1 MIRIGRKID
10 IEKFVGASRG
20 VAIAP
25 RTGKKI
31 DRPHHSTDGRS
42 HQQPQQLL

>member
-10 IEKFVGASRG
+10 IEKFVSRG